1 MQRLLAT
8 LFLILILIAA
18 LGFYL
23 GWFTVRARD
32 AQGDADVTLSVDKE
46 KMVEDKDT
54 VVEDMQ
60 DLGNKLK
67 D

>member
-1 MQRLLAT
+1 MQRFLAT
-8 LFLILILIAA
+8 LFLLLILVGA

-32 AQGDADVTLSVDKE
+32 GNGDADVTLSVDKE

-54 VVEDMQ
+54 VVGDMQ
-60 DLGNKLK
+60 DLGNKLR